1 MAATAYAS
9 LVSLLNTMDQI
20 QAHPRLSPNFYSC
33 QLQSLGEIV
42 DFLVDFVVNYSEK
55 AEIAMGRIGDIA
67 HEAEHMIEVAAADLI
82 RDRSTLKSVEKMLEQ
97 MIQEM
102 SSIKEEMIKFK
113 EESVL
118 PSSSSSDAPAITM
131 PTPPLPRSSSSSSL
145 RAAKNTMLGFNHHVD
160 RLLEELIGHESRSRR
175 IIPIVGMGGAGK
187 TTLAKHVYGHP
198 SVVELFDFRAWITV
212 SQEHNAIHI
221 LSQALS
227 CLGVAVSKDKADHE
241 LGHKLYQ
248 TLFRQKYLIVLDD
261 LWSHVA
267 WERVQHFFPNDDT
280 GSRIV
285 VTTRQQ
291 QVSKSLGKSLGFSSL
306 DVGFLDFDISWD
318 LFHEV
323 TFAGQHCPPQLEGTA
338 KKIVGKC
345 RGLPLAICVIGG
357 LLRKSTGTQ
366 EYWEEIAKDKSLVL
380 EYSESEL
387 GALKSTWK
395 TIGRRFVMS
404 PHLQM
409 HKMERGLKNLL
420 RRRQCGSFYS
430 NGSSIVLCYVM
441 LCVAR
446 Y

>member
-175 IIPIVGMGGAGK
+175 IIPIVGMGGAG
-187 TTLAKHVYGHP
+187 
-198 SVVELFDFRAWITV
+198 
-212 SQEHNAIHI
+212 
-221 LSQALS
+221 
-227 CLGVAVSKDKADHE
+227 
-241 LGHKLYQ
+241 
-248 TLFRQKYLIVLDD
+248 
-261 LWSHVA
+261 
-267 WERVQHFFPNDDT
+267 
-280 GSRIV
+280 
-285 VTTRQQ
+285 
-291 QVSKSLGKSLGFSSL
+291 
-306 DVGFLDFDISWD
+306 
-318 LFHEV
+318 
-323 TFAGQHCPPQLEGTA
+323 QHCPPQLEGTA

-404 PHLQM
+404 PHLQVEGVSFFQRIVVLYLVTDDCSFLQM

>member
-175 IIPIVGMGGAGK
+175 IIPIVGMGGAG
-187 TTLAKHVYGHP
+187 
-198 SVVELFDFRAWITV
+198 
-212 SQEHNAIHI
+212 
-221 LSQALS
+221 
-227 CLGVAVSKDKADHE
+227 VAVSKDKADHE

-404 PHLQM
+404 PHLQVEGVSFFQRIVVLYLVTDDCSFLQM